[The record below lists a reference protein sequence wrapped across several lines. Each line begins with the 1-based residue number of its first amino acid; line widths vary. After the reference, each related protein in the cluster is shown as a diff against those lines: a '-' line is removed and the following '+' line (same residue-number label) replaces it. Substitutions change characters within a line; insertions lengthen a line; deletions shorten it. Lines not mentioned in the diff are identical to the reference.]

1 MQSEFPHFSNSGGD
15 RPGGKPALTPLHF
28 PGSRALRAAM
38 ISFYYYPGYSG
49 AAKQLATL
57 AAELKKFGFDSF
69 VITAWLDPGT
79 PQREFIGGIEVV
91 RVPVGPN
98 RSLLRFWRGMARVLW
113 LRRKEYAIVHSHGI
127 NPFQGFSLF
136 CGRLLGKRCIGKL
149 SIANSDIAFG
159 RQGRIVGT
167 LHKMFLK
174 SADRY
179 VAISSALKAELENSG
194 LSAGKCLFIPNGVDT
209 KKFFPADARIDG
221 VDAAGARKSLGL
233 GRNEVVLLYMGVID
247 TRKGI
252 DVLIPAFA
260 GAVRGGDGFKAKLVL
275 VGPRNRSDLGS
286 EFYNLM
292 KGLTADLGIS
302 DKVLFLDY
310 TANPAVFYR
319 MADIFV
325 LPSRQE
331 GMPNAVIEAMACGL
345 PVIGTRISGTE
356 DLVIDGINGKLV
368 RAGDVKQLQQAMK
381 ELIVSRDL
389 RVQMGRKSLE
399 MVRSEYNINTVAR
412 KYRDVYLELIFKPGD

>member
-1 MQSEFPHFSNSGGD
+1 MQSEFPRTGNNELSDNQDG
-15 RPGGKPALTPLHF
+15 RPALTSICF
-28 PGSRALRAAM
+28 PNRRAFRAAM

-69 VITAWLDPGT
+69 VITARLDPET
-79 PQREFIGGIEVV
+79 PRREFIEGIEVI

-98 RSLLRFWRGMARVLW
+98 RSLLRYWAGMALVLW
-113 LRRKEYAIVHSHGI
+113 RRRKEFAIVHSHGI

-136 CGRLLGKRCIGKL
+136 VGRMLGKRGIGKL
-149 SIANSDIAFG
+149 SLADSDIAFS
-159 RQGRIVGT
+159 RQGRLMGA
-167 LHKMFLK
+167 LHKFFVK
-174 SADRY
+174 RADRY
-179 VAISSALKAELENSG
+179 VAISSALKTELERSG
-194 LSAGKCLFIPNGVDT
+194 LAAEKCIFIPNGVDT
-209 KKFFPADARIDG
+209 RTFFPPGPAEG
-221 VDAAGARKSLGL
+221 EGARRPLGL
-233 GRNEVVLLYMGVID
+233 NGDDVVLLYMGVID

-260 GAVRGGDGFKAKLVL
+260 GAIRDGLNAKLMI
-275 VGPRNRSDLGS
+275 VGPQNRSDAGG

-292 KGLTADLGIS
+292 KGVAADLGVG
-302 DKVLFLDY
+302 DKVLFLNY

-319 MADIFV
+319 IADIFV

-356 DLVIDGINGKLV
+356 DLVADGVNGRLV
-368 RAGDVKQLQQAMK
+368 RAGDISQLEHAMK
-381 ELIVSRDL
+381 ELILSRDL
-389 RVQMGRKSLE
+389 RDQMGRNSLE
-399 MVRSEYNINTVAR
+399 MVRSHYSINTVAR
-412 KYRDVYLELIFKPGD
+412 KYRDVYLELIFHPDA